1 MRDTEVSKRWGDI
14 KAASDLDDMEEQS
27 GPEPLQRN
35 WRPPANAGLPP
46 ALAHP
51 VFGTL
56 IDALASTVTPSKAD
70 MDAAV
75 ELCRIAS
82 AYYLFEVC
90 SLPDQ
95 AFHGGSLSG
104 FPRVAAAC
112 RRGRPVQCTSVA
124 DGLCSPHAL

>member
-1 MRDTEVSKRWGDI
+1 MRDAEVSKRWGNI

-27 GPEPLQRN
+27 RPEPLQRN

-51 VFGTL
+51 VFGNL
-56 IDALASTVTPSKAD
+56 IDALASTVPPSKAD
-70 MDAAV
+70 MHAAV

-90 SLPDQ
+90 SLPDL
-95 AFHGGSLSG
+95 AFLEAPCQG
-104 FPRVAAAC
+104 FL
-112 RRGRPVQCTSVA
+112 GW
-124 DGLCSPHAL
+124 LPHAGAAGQSNAHL